1 MPKRREHSGRSIIS
15 FPERYV
21 VVDIETTGLNPKN
34 DSIIEISAL
43 RFHHGELIDEYVTLI
58 DPGIHISSFISNL
71 TGITDSM
78 VEDKDD
84 ISICVKEFYDFVQG
98 DVIVGYNVGFDIGF
112 LYDYLKVIHNEY
124 LTNDYI
130 DVLRLTRR
138 LLPHL
143 PHHRQTDIA
152 QYYGIDIHGA
162 HRAKKDCMI
171 CQMIY
176 EKMKEEIRKR
186 EISLEDF
193 SKTFR

>member
-1 MPKRREHSGRSIIS
+1 MSKRREHSGRSIIA
-15 FPERYV
+15 FPKQYV

-43 RFHHGELIDEYVTLI
+43 RFNNSELIDEYVTLV

-71 TGITDSM
+71 TGITDAM
-78 VEDKDD
+78 VEGEDD
-84 ISICVKEFYDFVQG
+84 ISISIKEFQDFIQD

-112 LYDYLKVIHNEY
+112 LYDNLKVIHNEY

-138 LLPHL
+138 LLAHL

-152 QYYGIDIHGA
+152 QYYGIDIDGA

-171 CQMIY
+171 CQKIY
-176 EKMKEEIRKR
+176 EKMKEEILKR
-186 EISLEDF
+186 ETSLEDF